1 MKKVIFCVAMLAL
14 TASVAA
20 QEKRVYFS
28 YDSGINIIFL
38 LYDDGK
44 RGEVT
49 INGKRFVGTV
59 EEKCDTDEEIP
70 CFCSG
75 EKEFFKFN
83 EDKPSFC
90 SNGKQF
96 MFLFERPR
104 DNGEYGRYILVLN
117 QQYRMPGASE
127 KGIYLYLINQ
137 PNNMKLLYYSGDD
150 SYITGDISLM
160 NDKAY
165 YLEQLGAYAESIY
178 ILKKVLSKSPD
189 RVVAYLN
196 IADAYWGNNEK
207 NEAKKSYE
215 KYIELMKNQGKDM
228 KKIPQRVYDRIK
240 AEKK

>member
-20 QEKRVYFS
+20 QEKSVYFS
-28 YDSGINIIFL
+28 YYSGINIIFL

-49 INGKRFVGTV
+49 INGKKFVGTI
-59 EEKCDTDEEIP
+59 EEKCDIDNKIP

-75 EKEFFKFN
+75 EKELFKFN
-83 EDKPSFC
+83 GEDEPSFC
-90 SNGKQF
+90 SDGKQF
-96 MFLFERPR
+96 MFFFEYDCSISSDRCISI
-104 DNGEYGRYILVLN
+104 YN
-117 QQYRMPGASE
+117 QQYRFSAGT
-127 KGIYLYLINQ
+127 KGIDLLLIKQ
-137 PNNMKLLYYSGDD
+137 PNNMELLYSYGDD

>member
-28 YDSGINIIFL
+28 YDSPVNVILTIYG
-38 LYDDGK
+38 DGD
-44 RGEVT
+44 GVMVEAT
-49 INGKRFVGTV
+49 INGKKIVGKI
-59 EEKCDTDEEIP
+59 EYKEEI
-70 CFCSG
+70 FMKG
-75 EKEFFKFN
+75 QFN
-83 EDKPSFC
+83 ERYDMYYIFYEDTPSFC
-90 SNGKQF
+90 SDGKVF
-96 MFLFERPR
+96 ILYDDWEEDEKSIPIRYFYCKALLGNS
-104 DNGEYGRYILVLN
+104 DGEMV
-117 QQYRMPGASE
+117 
-127 KGIYLYLINQ
+127 KYLHLINQ
-137 PNNMKLLYYSGDD
+137 PDNIKLLEKYDGYRNMNN
-150 SYITGDISLM
+150 IQLM

-207 NEAKKSYE
+207 NEARKSYE